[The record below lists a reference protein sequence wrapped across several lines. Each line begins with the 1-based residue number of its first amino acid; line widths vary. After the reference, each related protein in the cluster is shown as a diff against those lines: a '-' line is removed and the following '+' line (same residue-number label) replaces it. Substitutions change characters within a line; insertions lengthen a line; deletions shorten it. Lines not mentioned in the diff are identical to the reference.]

1 MISITPKHFFSFF
14 YFRFCFFLMG
24 KEPRSEIKALAVARP
39 FSTCKV
45 FINTVLFQM
54 AALGPRSAYSPG
66 RMHGEIKT
74 GDLTQFFCFVALST
88 TLTCFAG

>member
-1 MISITPKHFFSFF
+1 
-14 YFRFCFFLMG
+14 MG
-24 KEPRSEIKALAVARP
+24 KGPRSEIKALAVAHP

-88 TLTCFAG
+88 KEGATRP

>member
-1 MISITPKHFFSFF
+1 MHFFGFF

-24 KEPRSEIKALAVARP
+24 KEPRSEVKALAVAHP

-54 AALGPRSAYSPG
+54 AALGPRSAPCPG
-66 RMHGEIKT
+66 RMHGEIIVLLKNLRLGPFT
-74 GDLTQFFCFVALST
+74 RHPDLEA
-88 TLTCFAG
+88 AKGARAR

>member
-1 MISITPKHFFSFF
+1 
-14 YFRFCFFLMG
+14 MG
-24 KEPRSEIKALAVARP
+24 KGARSEIKALAVARP

-88 TLTCFAG
+88 NTGDLTQFILLQRPPYLPGTRRLVF